1 MNRWRIVLLGILA
14 VVLVALPA
22 WGNASEPPSILL
34 IVPGAPDELVVGV
47 GDGEEYIEAAR
58 RDKMLESYFL
68 FYHRETERVD
78 DLHLRV
84 SGGGH
89 DLRVPVGELTQKYR
103 NVYTLDL
110 DDGTL
115 IEGKDPVRAGVY
127 VAMRV
132 VLTLLIEGLVFFIM
146 GFRTRRSWTIFLIVN
161 LVTQGALNLWI
172 NTVAYNDYSLFFGLV
187 FYEFVI
193 IIVEMVA
200 FLGLLKEHGKWRIAL
215 HVLLANILSLFVGGY
230 ILTVLPY

>member
-1 MNRWRIVLLGILA
+1 MNRWRIAFLGMLA
-14 VVLVALPA
+14 VLLVALPA

-34 IVPGAPDELVVGV
+34 IVPGAPDELVVSV
-47 GDGEEYIEAAR
+47 GDGEDYTEAAR

-68 FYHRETERVD
+68 FYQRETDPVE

-89 DLRVPVGELTQKYR
+89 DLRVPLGELTKTYR

-110 DDGTL
+110 DEGTI
-115 IEGKDPVRAGVY
+115 IEGKDPIRAGVY

-132 VLTLLIEGLVFFIM
+132 VLTLIIEGLVFFLV
-146 GFRTRRSWTIFLIVN
+146 GFRTRRSWNIFLIVN

-172 NTVAYNDYSLFFGLV
+172 NTVTYNDYSLFFGLV

-193 IIVEMVA
+193 LIVEMVA
-200 FLGLLKEHGKWRIAL
+200 FLGLLKEHGKWRRAL
-215 HVLLANILSLFVGGY
+215 HVLLANILSLLAGGY

>member
-14 VVLVALPA
+14 VVLLALPA

-47 GDGEEYIEAAR
+47 GDGEEYVEAAR
-58 RDKMLESYFL
+58 RDKVLESYFL
-68 FYHRETERVD
+68 FYHREIEGVD

-115 IEGKDPVRAGVY
+115 IEGKDPVRAAAY
-127 VAMRV
+127 VTMRV
-132 VLTLLIEGLVFFIM
+132 VLTLIIEGLVFFLL
-146 GFRTRRSWTIFLIVN
+146 GFRTRRSWTVFLVVN

-172 NTVAYNDYSLFFGLV
+172 NTVAYNDYSLFFGLI

-200 FLGLLKEHGKWRIAL
+200 FLGLLNEHGKWRRSL
-215 HVLLANILSLFVGGY
+215 YVLLANILSLFVGGY

>member
-14 VVLVALPA
+14 VLLVALPA
-22 WGNASEPPSILL
+22 LGNASEPPSILL
-34 IVPGAPDELVVGV
+34 IVPGAPEGLVVSLGE
-47 GDGEEYIEAAR
+47 GDEYIEASR
-58 RDKMLESYFL
+58 RDKMFESYFL
-68 FYHRETERVD
+68 LYQRETDPVEN
-78 DLHLRV
+78 LQLKV
-84 SGGGH
+84 SGGGYNLEVPLG
-89 DLRVPVGELTQKYR
+89 DLAQRYN
-103 NVYTLDL
+103 NVFTLDL

-115 IEGKDPVRAGVY
+115 MEGKDPVRAGVY

-132 VLTLLIEGLVFFIM
+132 VLTLIVEGLVFFLL
-146 GFRTRRSWTIFLIVN
+146 GFRTRRSWTVFLIVN

-172 NTVAYNDYSLFFGLV
+172 NTVTYNDYSLFFGLI

-200 FLGLLKEHGKWRIAL
+200 FLGLLKEHVKWRRAL
-215 HVLLANILSLFVGGY
+215 YVLLANILSLLGGGY

>member
-14 VVLVALPA
+14 VLLVALPA
-22 WGNASEPPSILL
+22 WGNAAEPPSILL
-34 IVPGAPDELVVGV
+34 IVPGAPDELVVSV
-47 GDGEEYIEAAR
+47 GDGDEYIEAAR

-68 FYHRETERVD
+68 FYHRETDPVD

-115 IEGKDPVRAGVY
+115 IEGKDPVRAGIY

-132 VLTLLIEGLVFFIM
+132 VLTLLIEGLVFLLL

-172 NTVAYNDYSLFFGLV
+172 NTVAYNDYSLFFGLI

-200 FLGLLKEHGKWRIAL
+200 FLGLLEEHGKWRRAL
-215 HVLLANILSLFVGGY
+215 YVLLANIMSLLGGGY

>member
-14 VVLVALPA
+14 VLLVALPA
-22 WGNASEPPSILL
+22 LGNASEPPSILL

-47 GDGEEYIEAAR
+47 GDGEEYVEAAR
-58 RDKMLESYFL
+58 RDKVLESYFL
-68 FYHRETERVD
+68 FYHREIEGVD

-84 SGGGH
+84 SDGDH
-89 DLRVPVGELTQKYR
+89 DLRVPVGDLAQRYQ

-115 IEGKDPVRAGVY
+115 MEGKNPVRSGVY

-132 VLTLLIEGLVFFIM
+132 VLTLIVEGLVFFLL
-146 GFRTRRSWTIFLIVN
+146 GFRTRRSWTVFLIVN

-172 NTVAYNDYSLFFGLV
+172 NTVTYNDYSLFFGLI

-200 FLGLLKEHGKWRIAL
+200 FLGLLKEHGKWRRAL
-215 HVLLANILSLFVGGY
+215 YVLLANILSLLGGGY
-230 ILTVLPY
+230 MLTVLPY